1 MVCILTFS
9 QHIAEWVFVF
19 SASYF
24 LLLYLQE
31 FVRRNSLLFSSVNN
45 NYILSHKIKSYVLEL
60 LDKTTSEFFIL
71 VDIHWKHLW
80 YSITTLKHIYAT
92 HHASFVPT
100 TNKRNAH
107 RIYVSLSITIFLGCL
122 CTFFISVFQAAMKM
136 SYNGAANFLSRN
148 GTHLQSTHFYVA
160 SYFNHLNAIQ
170 WHFIYEYNNNK
181 LKPRIT
187 LLLVL

>member
-1 MVCILTFS
+1 MVCTLTFS
-9 QHIAEWVFVF
+9 QHISEWVFVF

-31 FVRRNSLLFSSVNN
+31 FVRRNSSLFSSVNN
-45 NYILSHKIKSYVLEL
+45 NSMLTHQIESYILEL
-60 LDKTTSEFFIL
+60 LHKTILHSSELFTL

-80 YSITTLKHIYAT
+80 YSITTLKHIYVT

-160 SYFNHLNAIQ
+160 SYFNHVNAIL
-170 WHFIYEYNNNK
+170 WHFVYEYNNNK
-181 LKPRIT
+181 LKPQISS
-187 LLLVL
+187 V

>member
-1 MVCILTFS
+1 M
-9 QHIAEWVFVF
+9 
-19 SASYF
+19 
-24 LLLYLQE
+24 
-31 FVRRNSLLFSSVNN
+31 
-45 NYILSHKIKSYVLEL
+45 
-60 LDKTTSEFFIL
+60 LDKTILHSSELFIL
-71 VDIHWKHLW
+71 VYIHWKRLW
-80 YSITTLKHIYAT
+80 YSITPLKHIYAT

-160 SYFNHLNAIQ
+160 SYFNDLNAIL
-170 WHFIYEYNNNK
+170 WNFLNYNNNK
-181 LKPRIT
+181 LTPCRMMYT